1 MVGDERACK
10 RAAHGKVIGAVVPYG
25 APSAYPGVALKYFTI
40 LTLCLLS
47 ACSWFHRKPP
57 PPPDPPEFIVTGAP
71 AGSIVFIDDVQRG
84 PPAEINDK
92 SQQINVT
99 AGEHK
104 VEVRFGDTVVYRENT
119 YIKSGER
126 IVVTVLSGSNR
137 E

>member
-1 MVGDERACK
+1 M
-10 RAAHGKVIGAVVPYG
+10 AVNREELRLEELR
-25 APSAYPGVALKYFTI
+25 LKYFTI
-40 LTLCLLS
+40 LAFCMLS

-57 PPPDPPEFIVTGAP
+57 PPPNPPEFIVTGAP

-84 PPAEINDK
+84 PAAEVNDK
-92 SQQINVT
+92 SQEINVT
-99 AGEHK
+99 PGEHR
-104 VEVRFGDTVVYRENT
+104 VEVRFGATVVYRENT